1 MNRPIFL
8 TRTQRI
14 KPMLVRAACNL
25 IVLGL
30 FAFIGVL
37 LAWRG

>member
-1 MNRPIFL
+1 MRPIFL
-8 TRTQRI
+8 TRTQRL
-14 KPMLVRAACNL
+14 KPLVVRCVCNL

-37 LAWRG
+37 LAWRV

>member
-1 MNRPIFL
+1 MRPIFL
-8 TRTQRI
+8 TRLQRA
-14 KPMLVRAACNL
+14 KPMIVRCVCNL

-37 LAWRG
+37 LGWGF